1 MKENMNERNN
11 EQTTIKVLSIPE
23 DLPEL
28 SDSDVKG
35 AQSHHSLSWAHNF
48 MMDRKSGQTHWLTD
62 VGIHLQKVDDDVVR
76 CIAVV
81 SHPYCFA
88 NLNMLKLTFETANMK
103 LEVEPY
109 TLVIP
114 YTPEEKN
121 SSVES
126 PGLEVA

>member
-1 MKENMNERNN
+1 MKENMYEKNN
-11 EQTTIKVLSIPE
+11 EQTTTKVLSIPK

-28 SDSDVKG
+28 SDSNVEF
-35 AQSHHSLSWAHNF
+35 AQSHNSLSWAHSF
-48 MMDRKSGQTHWLTD
+48 MIERKSGQTHWLND
-62 VGIHLQKVDDDVVR
+62 VGIHLQKVDDNVVR

-88 NLNMLKLTFETANMK
+88 NLNMLKLTFETANMR

-114 YTPEEKN
+114 YTPKEKN
-121 SSVES
+121 SSEEG
-126 PGLEVA
+126 PGLEVV